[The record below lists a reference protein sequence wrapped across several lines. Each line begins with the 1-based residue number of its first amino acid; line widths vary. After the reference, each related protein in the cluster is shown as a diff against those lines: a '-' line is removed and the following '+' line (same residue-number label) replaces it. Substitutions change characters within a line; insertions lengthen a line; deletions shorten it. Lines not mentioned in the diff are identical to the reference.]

1 MGAGMSSEQR
11 AAARR
16 LAAERLTELLEVGPE
31 ARAAREAC
39 EASPEMLR
47 ELMSFTLGEDVSDR
61 YLGLLL
67 EELADG
73 GQDLRAPEWHKDAL
87 DASRAFRVVII
98 GAGMSG
104 LVAAHRLRQAGI
116 DLVVV
121 EKNRDVGG
129 TWFENHYPGCRVDV
143 PNQLYSYSFA
153 QREDWPAQFSP
164 QSVLLDYFR
173 ECADE
178 LGIRDHIRF
187 ETEVIA
193 AEFDD
198 ERAVWVVTLRG
209 ADGEVETLTANVVVS
224 AVGQLNRP
232 SLPPI
237 AGREEF
243 EGPSWHSA
251 EWDHSVPLAGKRVAV
266 IGTGASGIQ
275 LIPAIAEEV
284 NELLVFQR
292 TPNWLTP
299 TPQYY
304 DALSDEA
311 QWLFRELPTYG
322 QWYRFWLF
330 WQLAE
335 GMLPAARVDPEW
347 VSDGRSV
354 NAISDQLRVMLT
366 AYLEAQFADRPDL
379 QASVVPDYPPL
390 AKRMLLDN
398 GIWARTLQRK
408 NVQLVTADIE
418 RITRNGIVVNGEER
432 EVDVIIYATG
442 FQASRFLMPM
452 RVTGRDGI
460 DLHEQWDGTARAYL
474 GMTVPGFPNL
484 FCLYGPN
491 TNLVANGSII
501 FFSECEVRYVLAAIK
516 VLLDQDRRALDCK
529 RETYDSYNEQI
540 DAGNAA
546 MAWGVS
552 TANSWYKNRQGKV
565 TQNWPF
571 SLLEFWERTREPDLA
586 DFELL

>member
-1 MGAGMSSEQR
+1 MSSEQR

-16 LAAERLTELLEVGPE
+16 LAAETLTELLQGGLEATDAAPGGP
-31 ARAAREAC
+31 RET
-39 EASPEMLR
+39 SPEMLR

-104 LVAAHRLRQAGI
+104 LVAAHRLQQAGI
-116 DLVVV
+116 DTVVL

-173 ECADE
+173 DCADE

-198 ERAVWVVTLRG
+198 EQAVWSVTLRG
-209 ADGEVETLTANVVVS
+209 ADGEIETLTANVVVS

-284 NELLVFQR
+284 GELLVFQR

-322 QWYRFWLF
+322 RWYRFWLF

-347 VSDGRSV
+347 VSDGGSV
-354 NAISDQLRVMLT
+354 NAVSEALRAMLT
-366 AYLEAQFADRPDL
+366 AYLEGQFADRPDL
-379 QASVVPDYPPL
+379 QASVVPEYPPL

-398 GIWARTLQRK
+398 GIWARTLKRE

-418 RITRNGIVVNGEER
+418 RITRNGIVVDGKER
-432 EVDVIIYATG
+432 EVDVIVYATG
-442 FQASRFLMPM
+442 FQASGFLMPM
-452 RVTGRDGI
+452 RVTGRGGI
-460 DLHEQWDGTARAYL
+460 DLHDQWDGTARAYL
-474 GMTVPGFPNL
+474 GLTVPGFPNL

-501 FFSECEVRYVLAAIK
+501 FFSECEVRFVLAAIK

-529 RETYDSYNEQI
+529 RESYDVYNEQI

-552 TANSWYKNRQGKV
+552 TANSWYKNKEGKV

-571 SLLEFWERTREPDLA
+571 SLLEFWERTRSPDLA